1 MKKLCIL
8 CIASIALLSSC
19 NDNYNNVIVNNDGY
33 AINWTAAAD
42 SSTTGLI
49 TNFWNPT
56 TQYFNDATSGSN
68 FQYWPQAH
76 GLDVMVDA
84 YLRNSDAK
92 YKTIFDQWFIGVPIA
107 NGGTFL
113 NNFYDDMEW
122 NALAMLRTYDAT
134 KDEKFKTATITVWKD
149 IQTGWNLNGGGGIA
163 WSKGTL
169 LSKNACSNGPACILA
184 ARLFQQFAD
193 PLDKEWALKIY
204 DWEKNTLFSP
214 STGAV
219 YDNLNAGTGVI
230 SNYVATYNTGT
241 FIGSAV
247 ELFKITGEKT
257 YLNDAVKA
265 ANYTINK
272 LTSNRIL
279 NQEGDG
285 DLALFKRVFVRY
297 FTELIQTPG
306 LDSATKDRFA
316 LFLKFNA
323 NELWHYGTNKKYVTF
338 TSNWTIAPD
347 FLSETQY
354 NAQLSGCMLIES
366 AALLDKAGAFK

>member
-8 CIASIALLSSC
+8 GIASIALLSSC
-19 NDNYNNVIVNNDGY
+19 NENYNDVAIPTDGY

-56 TQYFNDATSGSN
+56 KQYFNDATTGSN

-84 YLRNSDAK
+84 YIRTGDAK
-92 YKTIFDQWFIGVPIA
+92 YKPLFDQWFIGVQA
-107 NGGTFL
+107 GNGGSFL
-113 NNFYDDMEW
+113 NYFYDDMEW
-122 NALAMLRTYDAT
+122 NALALLRTYDAT
-134 KDEKFKTATITVWKD
+134 KDEKFKTASITIWKD
-149 IQTGWNLNGGGGIA
+149 IQTGWNTQGGGGIA
-163 WSKGTL
+163 WTKGAPE
-169 LSKNACSNGPACILA
+169 SKNACSNGPACILA

-204 DWEKNTLFSP
+204 DWEKSVLFNP

-219 YDNLNAGTGVI
+219 NDNLNATTGVI
-230 SNYVATYNTGT
+230 STYVATYNTGT

-272 LTSNRIL
+272 LTNNRIL
-279 NQEGDG
+279 NQEGNG
-285 DLALFKRVFVRY
+285 DLALFKGIFVRY

-306 LDSATKDRFA
+306 LDSATKDRFV

-323 NELWHYGTNKKYVTF
+323 NELWHSGTNKKFVTY
-338 TSNWTIAPD
+338 TSNWTTAPN